1 MKLSHLLLQRDAL
14 LRQTLLANLAQA
26 YVQLT
31 ALTTRLDRARLSGAV
46 CLEPADPEAGQY
58 WPTLTALE
66 GSQAVIEEHFTDSHI
81 AELADL
87 IAFLTGR
94 PDEDTTFRLEDM
106 AVIFLAPLQDKL
118 RRAGVELD
126 GASPVPSAPEESDS
140 SRR

>member
-1 MKLSHLLLQRDAL
+1 MKLSQLLLQRDTL

-26 YVQLT
+26 YVQLDG
-31 ALTTRLDRARLSGAV
+31 LNTRLTRARLSGAV
-46 CLEPADPEAGQY
+46 CLAPADPEAGQY

-94 PDEDTTFRLEDM
+94 PDEETTFRLEDM

-126 GASPVPSAPEESDS
+126 PALPAPTVPEQRDS